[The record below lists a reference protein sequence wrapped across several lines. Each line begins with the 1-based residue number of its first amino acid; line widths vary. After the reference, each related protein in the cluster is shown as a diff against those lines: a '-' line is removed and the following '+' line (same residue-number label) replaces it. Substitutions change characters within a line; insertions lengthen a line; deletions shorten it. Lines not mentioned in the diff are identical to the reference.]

1 LTLRRNQAAEEIR
14 TAGLVGQARINF
26 LNQERQLLLR
36 QSATYST
43 ASVGG
48 TTARA
53 ALRDGGGPLRAGQLA
68 AIGVPGEAFNGY
80 ALPSPGLF
88 MPTVPGNVTKHT
100 NISPTWNISGNN
112 PDQIGRVVRGQ
123 VEGLLRAYLT

>member
-1 LTLRRNQAAEEIR
+1 
-14 TAGLVGQARINF
+14 
-26 LNQERQLLLR
+26 
-36 QSATYST
+36 
-43 ASVGG
+43 
-48 TTARA
+48 
-53 ALRDGGGPLRAGQLA
+53 
-68 AIGVPGEAFNGY
+68 
-80 ALPSPGLF
+80 